1 MIDAVLTNK
10 KLEERALRILAEAS
24 GRSVSDGRRAL
35 RQAKHDIRVALVILK
50 RRVSAN
56 EARRLLSMAGGNL
69 RKALAE
75 A

>member
-1 MIDAVLTNK
+1 
-10 KLEERALRILAEAS
+10 
-24 GRSVSDGRRAL
+24 L

-50 RRVSAN
+50 RRVAAN